1 MLEVFPELRRMGIGT
16 ELENY
21 IQNYQLDRGWMPY
34 GQVYLTNDASLSM
47 QSKLGLAVSDDIIQW
62 CLLEDED

>member
-1 MLEVFPELRRMGIGT
+1 
-16 ELENY
+16 
-21 IQNYQLDRGWMPY
+21 MPY